1 MNKLA
6 TVLFTAAVVATMTSA
21 GACGGGAGDDDG
33 VTPPAGDAD
42 MDGIS
47 DADEGG
53 SSNTDTDGDGTPDWQ
68 DTDSDDDGVP
78 DSIEAGDG
86 DLNTDPYDSD
96 GDGTPDFRDLDSDDN
111 GRPDGVDGTDDPD
124 GDARPNFA
132 DNDDDGDNIDDRNE
146 LGADPANPVD
156 TDGDG
161 TPDFRDS
168 DSDGDTI
175 LDQYEGSLD
184 FDSDGVGNFRD
195 LDSDGDCISDRLES
209 GGVMPPRN
217 SDDDSRPDFI
227 DRDSDND
234 GIADG
239 AEDANCNGVRDAGET
254 DPRDGDSDDDG
265 ASDLVEE
272 AAGTDPLDPA
282 DNPQANGDFVF
293 VVPYNQP
300 PSPMD
305 DDLDFRTNL
314 QSLDMYVILDRSG
327 SMSTEITTVKNN
339 LSTVVRNLTCPPLG
353 NGQPGQCIPDL
364 WAGAGTV
371 GYSGS
376 GADTYVNHVDV
387 QPNPSFQSVAINE
400 PGGCCAEPL
409 NFGVYAAITGNG
421 TGAASGCNLS
431 GVGPR
436 TTCTGSPARTA
447 GYSTFG
453 YPCFR
458 EGVLP
463 VILLTTDEPPL
474 SGGTDPN
481 PCPSWQN
488 VVRPIMNARGAKLMG
503 ILGSGVSA
511 SVTNDLRTM
520 AMDTGAIDAAN
531 GNMPLVF
538 DGSGTNAA
546 TAIENGVRTL
556 ARGVPL
562 DLNAIPLDDP
572 SDAVDA
578 VREFVDHLE
587 TLQLGTPQCANMLTA
602 QDTNGDLFPDQ
613 YLDVRAGTPVCW
625 KLVPKMNTTVV
636 TTEQP
641 QLFRATVRV
650 IGDGITELD
659 QRTVYFLVPPV
670 VDIPD

>member
-1 MNKLA
+1 MTKLFA
-6 TVLFTAAVVATMTSA
+6 SILFALSLVTVA
-21 GACGGGAGDDDG
+21 ACGGGGGDGDDDG
-33 VTPPAGDAD
+33 PGPSGDAD
-42 MDGIS
+42 GDGIR
-47 DADEGG
+47 DGAEG
-53 SSNTDTDGDGTPDWQ
+53 STSNTDTDRDGTPDYQ
-68 DTDSDDDGVP
+68 DTDSDDDGIP
-78 DSIEAGDG
+78 DSTEAGDE

-111 GRPDGVDGTDDPD
+111 GRADGVDGTED
-124 GDARPNFA
+124 GDGDFRPDFA
-132 DNDDDGDNIDDRNE
+132 DNDDDGDNIADPVE

-156 TDGDG
+156 FDSDG
-161 TPDFRDS
+161 TPDFRDT
-168 DSDGDTI
+168 DSDNDTVR
-175 LDQYEGSLD
+175 DQYETSLD
-184 FDSDGVGNFRD
+184 FDSDGVGNYHD
-195 LDSDGDCISDRLES
+195 LDSDGDCRSDQVES

-217 SDDDSRPDFI
+217 SDDDSRADFV

-234 GIADG
+234 GVADG
-239 AEDANCNGVRDAGET
+239 TEDADCDGTRDAAET
-254 DPRDGDSDDDG
+254 DPLDGDSDDDG

-272 AAGTDPLDPA
+272 AAGTDPLDPG

-293 VVPYNQP
+293 VMPYNEP

-314 QSLDMYVILDRSG
+314 QSLDMYVVLDRSG
-327 SMSTEITTVKNN
+327 SMSSEISTVKNN

-353 NGQPGQCIPDL
+353 NGTPGMCIPDL

-376 GADTYVNHVDV
+376 GADTFVNHVDV
-387 QPNPSFQSVAINE
+387 QPNPSFASVAINE

-409 NFGVYAAITGNG
+409 TFSVYSTITGNG
-421 TGAASGCNLS
+421 SGAATGCGLS
-431 GVGPR
+431 GVSPR
-436 TTCTGSPARTA
+436 LTCTGSPARNA
-447 GYSTFG
+447 GYDTFG

-463 VILLTTDEPPL
+463 VILLTTDEVPL
-474 SGGTDPN
+474 SSGDTN
-481 PCPSWQN
+481 KCPDWQM

-503 ILGSGVSA
+503 IMGSGGVGTA
-511 SVTNDLRTM
+511 VQTDLQQM
-520 AMDTGAIDAAN
+520 AMNTGAVDAAN

-538 DGSGTNAA
+538 DGSNTAAA

-562 DLNAIPLDDP
+562 DLNAIPQDDP
-572 SDAVDA
+572 ADTVDA
-578 VREFVDHLE
+578 VREFVHHLE
-587 TLQLGTPQCANMLTA
+587 TLQLGTAQCANMLSA

-641 QLFRATVRV
+641 QLFRATVTV

-659 QRTVYFLVPPV
+659 QRTVFFLVPPV
-670 VDIPD
+670 VDIPE